1 MRLRELTMKC
11 DNIDY
16 WTYLIL
22 KVRDK
27 TVYAGFFADMPYR
40 YDYYKLKSFEVID
53 TGVEIVLE

>member
-1 MRLRELTMKC
+1 MLLK
-11 DNIDY
+11 DIKNIGY

-27 TVYAGFFADMPYR
+27 TVYAGYYADMPYR
-40 YDYYKLKSFEVID
+40 YAYYKLKSLEVID